1 MMTEPR
7 LINQQLHPFVASAY
21 ITEQGN
27 KTKVLVIHAIK
38 AERQAERDRLYAD
51 FLSNLDLI
59 SARMNLAGEAFDRVD
74 IRFH

>member
-1 MMTEPR
+1 MITEPK
-7 LINQQLHPFVASAY
+7 LINHQLHPFVSSAY

-38 AERQAERDRLYAD
+38 AERQAERDQLYAD
-51 FLSNLDLI
+51 FLANLDLI
-59 SARMNLAGEAFDRVD
+59 SARMNRDGETFDRVD